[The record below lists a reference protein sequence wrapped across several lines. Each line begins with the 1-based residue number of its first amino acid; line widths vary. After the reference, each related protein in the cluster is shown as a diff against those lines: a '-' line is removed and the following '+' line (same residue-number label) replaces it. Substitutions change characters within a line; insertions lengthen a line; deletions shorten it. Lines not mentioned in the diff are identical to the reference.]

1 MYIMIDNDF
10 VYELG
15 IDWDLDEFRRIVS
28 ANCLPVP
35 GLQGHQRL
43 VSTSEYMTSLQ
54 KKFPF
59 LSNLYNIYR
68 TTPGYS
74 INSIVP
80 HIDAKR
86 KCAINVPIE
95 NTEDSF
101 TIFSDFVGEPKLKFV
116 PEFVYHRIESE
127 LTEEFRFTLSRPTL
141 INNSVPHSVELN
153 SNKIRVIL
161 SWSISDKY
169 DFQDIKNLLKQ
180 S

>member
-1 MYIMIDNDF
+1 MIDNDF

-15 IDWDLDEFRRIVS
+15 IDWNLNEFRRIVS
-28 ANCLPVP
+28 ANHLPVP

-43 VSTSEYMTSLQ
+43 VSASEYMTSLQ

-68 TTPGYS
+68 TTPGDS
-74 INSIVP
+74 ISSIVP
-80 HIDAKR
+80 HIDARR

-101 TIFSDFVGEPKLKFV
+101 TIFSDCVGEPKLKFV

-127 LTEEFRFTLSRPTL
+127 LIEKFRFTLSQPTL

-161 SWSISDKY
+161 SWSISDNY

-180 S
+180 N